1 MEVEQAH
8 EQGDVELGSSSS
20 NSHATAR
27 DAISN
32 GGNVHP
38 GPGQVQ
44 GHVNGSAITPPS
56 SSSFDFQFPPTAT
69 TSTHTTPN
77 RRRQAP
83 PPSIPNFP
91 SSHEPRNPP
100 PAIPFSPSPT
110 HSPAAS
116 SPFRSPDPPTPAQP
130 NASSS
135 SRTQGF
141 NFPVSQPF
149 AAASATPGGPSGM
162 HSPWLSLAATSGA
175 PTPSLESGP
184 MGRSSPHLGYPFERL
199 NIGGS
204 WSGAN
209 LWGEEGQGRRGSQD
223 STSAVG
229 SSPIRGNIQL
239 SSSPP
244 VAPPPGPVRGLSSET
259 LMRYKAMASG
269 SNPLSPPGQTQTKMN
284 AETSS
289 KPSSTE
295 SGVPLPA
302 ALARRRGS
310 LPKASSV
317 PSLSLPPSR
326 AGKSPSPLASS
337 STASSPGA
345 GAGGKRLQPI
355 TPRTLQPLVSAAS
368 TLILDVRPPSSFQ
381 SSHIPNS
388 HSLPIPSTL
397 LRRPAF
403 NLEKLAQ
410 MLPSPSMEAV
420 NDWRSKGDI
429 VLLDADS
436 GTVPDSSVLDGLAS
450 KFEREGFTGHIWFI
464 KGGHAAVASQ
474 GEIPLTAQGNEEEV
488 GSEPGTNSGQ
498 GVGPASATTNKGLLA
513 GRLATLAFQHESTGG
528 KKIRAPPPTGL
539 SIPPTPGFSFKSN
552 PFGIS
557 MPGTMSSAATER
569 PLSGSRD
576 ATAGGAKAK
585 FQPANPF
592 FDNIRQNLELSHGG
606 ITERIPLNLP
616 DSVMS
621 RVEDLPEFLKNLATM
636 PEKDSMDALAKQ
648 FYELELSEQKRL
660 QAIMEWHS
668 KGSGGALGDRAGA
681 EDWIEKRRND
691 ADEVR
696 RLADWKGEE
705 ARLPGDYFPF
715 SITAGVERGTKNRY
729 KNIWPYDF
737 SRVRLEQ
744 PPDQDSDYINASYV
758 QPRGTTRRYIATQG
772 PLDATYHD
780 FWTLVWEQNV
790 RVIVMI
796 TKQFEGGLIK
806 CGNYWGDSNYG
817 SLRLNLVH
825 QTGGEDLAQ
834 QPTTGFDFGQA
845 AVTPRSSSQEKN
857 IKRVFRL
864 ANTEHPEEPPR
875 TITQIQCVG
884 WPDFDVPET
893 PETLG
898 SLIREVDQAVDQ
910 QTQSGERY
918 DRANQPPVLVHCSAG
933 VGRTGSF
940 IVVDAILDGLRREL
954 RRHRS
959 SSASSTTGDSHSHS
973 LEQLNPISSETG
985 AGPALL
991 SPDVARNR
999 SGDSGTKAVAFLSP
1013 DITASPSDFG
1023 SKSPLSSSPLSM
1035 PTLGQPLTEQNL
1047 AESSASA
1054 QAEEEKMDLDV
1065 SAPEGGDAPPS
1076 DLASI
1081 NYNFLQ
1087 HRGSISTTVSSDT
1100 GDVYTRRPSLA
1111 SRHSSDLVT
1120 AERQM
1125 NAENRPVPIIRSD
1138 TRHRTP
1144 SPITEMENP
1153 VPAVLEGMRVQR
1165 MSLVQS
1171 LRQYLFVHRA
1181 IITNYLHML
1190 DEERLTNP
1198 SVSIGTSGASTTGNS
1213 SVRPSPSP
1221 IHSVSGSGS
1230 VAGTSSLGTVASVST
1245 ASTGTGTGTST
1256 GTDDDEGAHVKRRA
1270 SPTELEVETERSIAA
1285 SGGVLGGVKGSG
1297 LSKRPSFKKMRQAV
1311 EGMASDLAGSSPD
1324 ASSAA
1329 ELGSVSVSSPV
1340 SIGSGSSSTGSLGS
1354 GTGAGPVV
1362 SPLSPKAKG
1371 RLRSR
1376 SKLGLSAG
1384 GGQNPSVGGAASGG
1398 GSGSGGESFTLSLPP
1413 GGNMS
1418 AARSRERSADQQ
1430 QQQQQQP

>member
-1 MEVEQAH
+1 MEVEQAY
-8 EQGDVELGSSSS
+8 EQGNLELESNATTGLNGS
-20 NSHATAR
+20 NTYNNTRIGGDQCHVVG
-27 DAISN
+27 N
-32 GGNVHP
+32 GGQ
-38 GPGQVQ
+38 GQGQ
-44 GHVNGSAITPPS
+44 GHANGSVITPPS
-56 SSSFDFQFPPTAT
+56 SSTFDFSFPSG
-69 TSTHTTPN
+69 TSTSTQTTPN

-116 SPFRSPDPPTPAQP
+116 SPFRSPEPPTPAQ
-130 NASSS
+130 AHAGSS

-149 AAASATPGGPSGM
+149 AAAVTAGGPSGM
-162 HSPWLSLAATSGA
+162 NSPWHSLAATSGA

-223 STSAVG
+223 STSALG

-244 VAPPPGPVRGLSSET
+244 TAPPPGPARGLSSET

-269 SNPLSPPGQTQTKMN
+269 SNPLPPAGPSKHPSLFDS
-284 AETSS
+284 SS
-289 KPSSTE
+289 KSSSAE
-295 SGVPLPA
+295 SIVPLPA

-310 LPKASSV
+310 LPKASTL
-317 PSLSLPPSR
+317 PTLSLPPSR

-345 GAGGKRLQPI
+345 AVGGKRLQPI
-355 TPRTLQPLVSAAS
+355 TPRTLQPLVSADS

-381 SSHIPNS
+381 SSHIPNA

-403 NLEKLAQ
+403 DLTKLAQ

-420 NDWRSKGDI
+420 NGWRSKGDI
-429 VLLDADS
+429 VLIDADS

-450 KFEREGFTGHIWFI
+450 KFEREGYTGHIWFV

-474 GEIPLTAQGNEEEV
+474 GEIPLTAQGGEGE
-488 GSEPGTNSGQ
+488 GPGATAGI
-498 GVGPASATTNKGLLA
+498 GDGPASATTNKGLMA

-528 KKIRAPPPTGL
+528 KKTRAPPPTGL

-557 MPGTMSSAATER
+557 MPGTMTSAATER
-569 PLSGSRD
+569 PLGSSHNG
-576 ATAGGAKAK
+576 AAGGEKNTK

-621 RVEDLPEFLKNLATM
+621 RVEDLPEFLKDLATM
-636 PEKDSMDALAKQ
+636 PEKHSMDTLAKQ

-668 KGSGGALGDRAGA
+668 KGSGAALDERAGT

-691 ADEVR
+691 AEEVQ
-696 RLADWKGEE
+696 RLADWTGQE
-705 ARLPGDYFPF
+705 ARLQGDYFPF

-758 QPRGTTRRYIATQG
+758 QPRGTSRRYIATQG

-806 CGNYWGDSNYG
+806 CGNYWGESKYG
-817 SLRLNLVH
+817 SLHLNLVH
-825 QTGGEDLAQ
+825 QTGGEDQAQ
-834 QPTTGFDFGQA
+834 QPTTGFDFGPA
-845 AVTPRSSSQEKN
+845 AVTPRSSSFPTGKEKN
-857 IKRVFRL
+857 IKRVFKL
-864 ANTEHPEEPPR
+864 SNSEHPEEPPR
-875 TITQIQCVG
+875 TITQIQCIG

-898 SLIREVDQAVDQ
+898 NLIKEVDQAVN
-910 QTQSGERY
+910 QSHQADARDARVDE
-918 DRANQPPVLVHCSAG
+918 PPVLVHCSAG

-954 RRHRS
+954 RRHRG
-959 SSASSTTGDSHSHS
+959 SSASSTVDSHSQS
-973 LEQLNPISSETG
+973 FEQLNVASSTSG
-985 AGPALL
+985 SGPALL
-991 SPDVARNR
+991 SPEVARNR

-1013 DITASPSDFG
+1013 DITPSASVSG
-1023 SKSPLSSSPLSM
+1023 TASKPPLTSSPLSL
-1035 PTLGQPLTEQNL
+1035 PSSGRPLTEQNL
-1047 AESSASA
+1047 AD
-1054 QAEEEKMDLDV
+1054 QAEGEKMDLDV
-1065 SAPEGGDAPPS
+1065 PAVPHDAVGPS
-1076 DLASI
+1076 PDLA
-1081 NYNFLQ
+1081 NVGYNFSQ

-1100 GDVYTRRPSLA
+1100 GDAWTRRPSLA
-1111 SRHSSDLVT
+1111 SRNSSEMVMTDNQT
-1120 AERQM
+1120 NPEH
-1125 NAENRPVPIIRSD
+1125 RPIPVIRSD
-1138 TRHRTP
+1138 TRRRTP

-1153 VPAVLEGMRVQR
+1153 VSEVLEGMRVQR

-1181 IITNYLHML
+1181 IFTNYLRML
-1190 DEERLTNP
+1190 DEERRVDP
-1198 SVSIGTSGASTTGNS
+1198 SIGFSTGTASSSVAGNGNS
-1213 SVRPSPSP
+1213 SSSVQPSPSP
-1221 IHSVSGSGS
+1221 VHSSSGTGAGTNSSSIPTIASGS
-1230 VAGTSSLGTVASVST
+1230 TAS
-1245 ASTGTGTGTST
+1245 ASTGTGTSA
-1256 GTDDDEGAHVKRRA
+1256 DDDDGAHAKRRA
-1270 SPTELEVETERSIAA
+1270 SPTELEIETERSLAA
-1285 SGGVLGGVKGSG
+1285 AGGVLGVSGVKGSG

-1311 EGMASDLAGSSPD
+1311 EGMASPGSGGSALAT
-1324 ASSAA
+1324 
-1329 ELGSVSVSSPV
+1329 SPV
-1340 SIGSGSSSTGSLGS
+1340 STGPGSAGSGSSSVGSGSITGGGSL
-1354 GTGAGPVV
+1354 V
-1362 SPLSPKAKG
+1362 SPTSPKAKG

-1376 SKLGLSAG
+1376 SKLGL
-1384 GGQNPSVGGAASGG
+1384 
-1398 GSGSGGESFTLSLPP
+1398 GGEGSSGEGFTLSLPP
-1413 GGNMS
+1413 S
-1418 AARSRERSADQQ
+1418 AVRSREKSAEQQ
-1430 QQQQQQP
+1430 QQ